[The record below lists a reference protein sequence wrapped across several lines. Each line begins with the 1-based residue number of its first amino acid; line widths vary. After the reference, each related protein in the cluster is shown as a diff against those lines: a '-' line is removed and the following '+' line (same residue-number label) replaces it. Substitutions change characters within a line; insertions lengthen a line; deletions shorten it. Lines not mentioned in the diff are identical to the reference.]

1 MASSL
6 SSEQVVDR
14 ITELLITSYDTI
26 YSGTDIETLQQYV
39 SNGQVTQGDSSGK
52 RVLYQYDN
60 KAYEGELSL
69 IDDILSITELTDVGQ
84 ILFNPDTIH
93 VEIIVNDI
101 NYGIYDLG
109 NTGEYTKFLDNINQF
124 VPLTS
129 GSIVIDPDKAKD
141 VFDTTIYEL
150 LPDQGTKQDKIND
163 FFSEYQILKGSAGP
177 DTYPQQE
184 LQDVDDDGALDVIDS
199 NFELYD
205 PIHDIS
211 EFNPEGYIPRQN
223 PDNNTDVNFN
233 QSLEWLRDDLNLYFP
248 DQDLETEVLELPE
261 AESIS
266 EGYLKIRNMNQAIIV
281 RKEGDEDIGLMKRKE
296 VIVGSPF
303 YNANN
308 GASGWNDTYAYTG
321 GELIPS
327 YLHDGFTVT
336 MWVRFLD
343 KVNSGTLFNFGN
355 PTRQENPFGFRL
367 ETYIINKDDEVGVN
381 YFTNQSATD
390 TYGEVFDNYN
400 SLGITYDGELTSVG
414 ADFFED
420 SDYERFVRLVVREQD
435 EDGYPGFL
443 RGSHV
448 GAPWHERHRGVPEFN
463 WEGGTVETTATN
475 VINSAT
481 SYDYSSATGLFTNT
495 RLPIDFGEWYF
506 ITATY
511 NPTIIEDVAN
521 DPGLSY
527 NMTPDFWRGNI
538 NGDGSYTPYSG
549 LGARCKVEIISKS
562 NLLRARGYRTS

>member
-69 IDDILSITELTDVGQ
+69 IDDILTITELTDVGQ

-93 VEIIVNDI
+93 VEIIVDNT
-101 NYGIYDLG
+101 NWASYDLG

-184 LQDVDDDGALDVIDS
+184 LQDVDDDGALDVVDS
-199 NFELYD
+199 NSELYD
-205 PIHDIS
+205 PTHDIS
-211 EFNPEGYIPRQN
+211 DSNPEGYIPRQN

-233 QSLEWLRDDLNLYFP
+233 QSLEWLRNDLNLYFP

-308 GASGWNDTYAYTG
+308 AGSGWNDTYEFSG
-321 GELIPS
+321 GEFIPS

-355 PTRQENPFGFRL
+355 PTRKENPFGFRL
-367 ETYIINKDDEVGVN
+367 ETYIVNKDDEVGVD
-381 YFTNQSATD
+381 YFTNQSVTD
-390 TYGEVFDNYN
+390 TYSEVFGNTN
-400 SLGITYDGELTSVG
+400 PNGLVYDGGLTSVG
-414 ADFFED
+414 TDFFED

-435 EDGYPGFL
+435 EDGNPGLL

-463 WEGGTVETTATN
+463 WQDGLVEGEATN
-475 VINSAT
+475 IINST
-481 SYDYSSATGLFTNT
+481 VSYDYSSATGLFTNT

-511 NPTIIEDVAN
+511 NPTITEDVAN
-521 DPGLSY
+521 EPGLSY

-538 NGDGSYTPYSG
+538 NGDGSYTSYSG
-549 LGARCKVEIISKS
+549 IGARCKVEIISKS
-562 NLLRARGYRTS
+562 DLLRARGFKTS

>member
-6 SSEQVVDR
+6 TREQVVDR
-14 ITELLITSYDTI
+14 ITELLITSADTI
-26 YSGTDIETLQQYV
+26 YSGTNIETLQQYV

-60 KAYEGELSL
+60 KAYEGELLL

-84 ILFNPDTIH
+84 ILFNPDTRII
-93 VEIIVNDI
+93 EIKLDATNW
-101 NYGIYDLG
+101 
-109 NTGEYTKFLDNINQF
+109 EYYNLMDTSYSEFLDNVNQF

-129 GSIVIDPDKAKD
+129 ASIDIDPDKAKD

-163 FFSEYQILKGSAGP
+163 FFSEYQILKGSAGL

-184 LQDVDDDGALDVIDS
+184 LQDVDDDGTLDVVDS
-199 NFELYD
+199 NSELYD
-205 PIHDIS
+205 PTHDIS